1 MVDTN
6 PSTSTNNGMSGLHRI
21 PPLRGTDNYNMW
33 RTQMEDILTDLD
45 LYGYVNGTITMP
57 SLTTTTTTPSASGS
71 SGKDAQASTSTGTNE
86 EYLKW
91 SKSDRKALVNIRLR
105 VDGNVLTHIQG
116 CTTSADAWNT
126 LATTFQVKG
135 TVGLINLRRK
145 FFSHRMTDGEDIEE
159 HIQRMRG
166 WFQRINDIKPNSIN
180 EANWITTLVASLP
193 DLWDSFTQSKH
204 IEKALGTRTERHF
217 LAQINPYST
226 DLYAPIQANVDQ
238 TSLNPSATT
247 AERLVTGQR
256 SAAAQAAVHTNTVNR
271 TEEINLIDPLQN
283 SKTNDYAFSTFENLR
298 KDFSKSTC
306 TWIADSGTTT
316 HIANDQRLFTDYR
329 KSSDYVTGVAG
340 KEPILGRGTVELWCL
355 IDPEKTEQRKI
366 TLTNVAHVPS
376 SPANLISL
384 SLITD
389 KGYCVSMD
397 QDQLLQNRSQ
407 GNLWKLNAKTINKVS
422 VNNKHTPTE
431 LALVKQTGQTWL
443 DWHKVLGHIG
453 PQALQQ
459 IKNTNAV
466 NGMEI
471 VEDNIGLNLNE
482 SLAKVT
488 EIGEL
493 VVTDVW
499 GPARTPSIGQYKYY
513 VSFTNVATRF
523 TCLGFLQHKDKTL
536 NEYKLFEALLNT
548 QKDKKIKRVR
558 FDNGRE
564 FVNNDWIKHAAQRGT
579 ILETTAPYSAQQNG
593 IAKQL
598 NQTLT
603 NKAQAMLLESAAP
616 KFLWNEALAY
626 ACYLKNQVPT
636 QVHGTFW
643 KTPFEA
649 FWGQKPNVSVLRP
662 WGTKCYVL
670 DQGENQSKLD
680 SKTFTATFVGI
691 SDVQGKSWRYYKTG
705 ANWILHSRNILFPKD
720 HAAIKDVA
728 DNTDWGELVAPPA
741 EGEMTQTDSAAEQP
755 TKPTGTG
762 GAHVVSKN
770 KENDSKL
777 PSNKKPI
784 KSELKTEGTTSNSHT
799 QPIQQPVVPKSNT
812 SCSKPAM
819 RTNPSAVTT
828 QLIQAIN
835 ALTPGSGDGIQTRS
849 RNPNAPAISLARE
862 RGGVKISINDTTPQ
876 SGQSAPNILNKVT
889 NLAPT
894 HQHLLLLSAPT
905 IPSKLAFALDAPP
918 TPQST
923 TSIDGTLADKF
934 GRLQLSNYTPT
945 KPDSPLATTGHL
957 EQSWA
962 ALANPSNPNDHPTV
976 EEALAGPQAN
986 EWSEAMRKEVST
998 LKRMGTYKHVEPPK
1012 DCKPIG
1018 NKWVLTLKRNANGE
1032 PERYKARLVAQGFS
1046 QQPGINFDKTF
1057 APVVRLDSICSLVSL
1072 ANNNNWDIC
1081 QLDVNAAYLHAE
1093 VDKEL
1098 YMRQIPYFED
1108 GTNRVL
1114 KLKCSIYGLKQ
1125 AGRMWNKLYNTKL
1138 QSIGY
1143 RPVSPTRVS
1152 TTALKTTRVSYAYPS
1167 LLRMCDDLI
1176 VITSTNTTNFAISK
1190 LLGEFD
1196 MRNLGPIHYF
1206 LGIAFKRNHK
1216 RGILCLNQTAYINN
1230 LVHFAGLKD
1239 AFPANTPLSP
1249 SVQLTRFNGAKP
1261 KFNYGTYIAKG
1272 FGKIGYSDANWG
1284 SNLIDR
1290 KSISGHV
1297 FMLGGAAVSW
1307 SAKKQA
1313 TVALSTMEAEYMA
1326 LSHACTQALW
1336 MRQFF
1341 EELYLYAD
1349 APTLI
1354 LSDNLAAL
1362 TLSVKSQFHGRSKH
1376 IDIQHHFMRNII
1388 EKRKVTTLY
1397 VPSNE
1402 NLADAFTKALPA
1414 PQFRYLMRSI
1424 MGEPIEESIE
1434 DELIN

>member
-1 MVDTN
+1 
-6 PSTSTNNGMSGLHRI
+6 
-21 PPLRGTDNYNMW
+21 MW
-33 RTQMEDILTDLD
+33 RTQMEDILTNLD

-71 SGKDAQASTSTGTNE
+71 SGKDAQASTSTGTNK

-91 SKSDRKALVNIRLR
+91 SKSNRKALVNIRLR

-135 TVGLINLRRK
+135 TVGLIDLQRK

-166 WFQRINDIKPNSIN
+166 WFQRINNIKPNSIN

-193 DLWDSFTQSKH
+193 DSWDSFTQSVSFQFNMDNKSTLTNEINNLRSRILAEAHRKSIRNTDRKAFFSSNKPLFNRSVRTNSSQRGPDKSKSKCNNCGKIGHWAAECRSPGGGAYKH
-204 IEKALGTRTERHF
+204 GQQNRGNQPNRRF
-217 LAQINPYST
+217 N
-226 DLYAPIQANVDQ
+226 
-238 TSLNPSATT
+238 SLNKPRNNNARTHIAI
-247 AERLVTGQR
+247 AE
-256 SAAAQAAVHTNTVNR
+256 
-271 TEEINLIDPLQN
+271 N

-329 KSSDYVTGVAG
+329 KSLDYVTGVAG

-355 IDPEKTEQRKI
+355 IDPEKTKQRKI

-389 KGYCVSMD
+389 KGYRVLMD
-397 QDQLLQNRSQ
+397 QDQLVIYGPNNELITFGSKLQNRSQ

-453 PQALQQ
+453 LQALQQ

-471 VEDNIGLNLNE
+471 VEDNIGLNF
-482 SLAKVT
+482 
-488 EIGEL
+488 EL
-493 VVTDVW
+493 VTDVW
-499 GPARTPSIGQYKYY
+499 GPARTPSIGRYKYY
-513 VSFTNVATRF
+513 VSFTNVATCF
-523 TCLGFLQHKDKTL
+523 TCLGFLRHKDETL
-536 NEYKLFEALLNT
+536 NKYKSFEALLNT
-548 QKDKKIKRVR
+548 QKDKKIKQVR

-564 FVNNDWIKHAAQRGT
+564 FVNNNWIKHAAQRGT
-579 ILETTAPYSAQQNG
+579 VLETTALYSAQQNG

-649 FWGQKPNVSVLRP
+649 FWGQKPDISVLRP

-670 DQGENQSKLD
+670 DQGENRSKLD

-705 ANWILHSRNILFPKD
+705 ANRILHSRNILFPKD

-728 DNTDWGELVAPPA
+728 DNTNWGELVAPPA
-741 EGEMTQTDSAAEQP
+741 EGEMTQTNSAAERP

-762 GAHVVSKN
+762 EHMYK
-770 KENDSKL
+770 
-777 PSNKKPI
+777 
-784 KSELKTEGTTSNSHT
+784 LKTEGTTLNSHT

-849 RNPNAPAISLARE
+849 QNPNAPAISLTRE
-862 RGGVKISINDTTPQ
+862 RGGVKISIDDTTP

-889 NLAPT
+889 NLAVELEDIFAGSSNT
-894 HQHLLLLSAPT
+894 NSSKSNDHRTFSLLTDTSSVLSAPT
-905 IPSKLAFALDAPP
+905 IPSELAFALDAP
-918 TPQST
+918 Q
-923 TSIDGTLADKF
+923 
-934 GRLQLSNYTPT
+934 RRNQLRPLT
-945 KPDSPLATTGHL
+945 PDSPLATTGHL

-962 ALANPSNPNDHPTV
+962 ALADLSNPNNHPTV

-986 EWSEAMRKEVST
+986 KWLEAMRKEVST
-998 LKRMGTYKHVEPPK
+998 LKRMGTYKHIEPPK
-1012 DCKPIG
+1012 DRKPIG

-1046 QQPGINFDKTF
+1046 QQPSIDFDKTF
-1057 APVVRLDSICSLVSL
+1057 APVVRLDLIRSLVSL

-1114 KLKCSIYGLKQ
+1114 KLKRSIYGLKQ
-1125 AGRMWNKLYNTKL
+1125 AGR
-1138 QSIGY
+1138 
-1143 RPVSPTRVS
+1143 
-1152 TTALKTTRVSYAYPS
+1152 
-1167 LLRMCDDLI
+1167 
-1176 VITSTNTTNFAISK
+1176 
-1190 LLGEFD
+1190 
-1196 MRNLGPIHYF
+1196 
-1206 LGIAFKRNHK
+1206 IAFKRDHE

-1239 AFPANTPLSP
+1239 AFPADTPLSP
-1249 SVQLTRFNGAKP
+1249 SVQLTRFDGAKP
-1261 KFNYGTYIAKG
+1261 KFNYGTYIAQFTTCFGPAHVTQVKRLVRYLKGTLTLGLTYRRLAEG
-1272 FGKIGYSDANWG
+1272 FGEIGYSDADWG
-1284 SNLIDR
+1284 SNLIDP
-1290 KSISGHV
+1290 
-1297 FMLGGAAVSW
+1297 
-1307 SAKKQA
+1307 KKQA

-1326 LSHACTQALW
+1326 LLHACTQALW

-1362 TLSVKSQFHGRSKH
+1362 TLSVESQFHGRSKH
-1376 IDIQHHFMRNII
+1376 IDIRHHFMRDII

-1424 MGEPIEESIE
+1424 MGKPIEESIE